1 MWSSHFYEK
10 KKLWNIFMLKVGG
23 IGSKNGNYLLKED
36 KRGHSSFWEKFSSLK
51 NTLER
56 VVTLPNPAK
65 S

>member
-1 MWSSHFYEK
+1 MWSSLFYQK
-10 KKLWNIFMLKVGG
+10 KICETFFMLKVGG
-23 IGSKNGNYLLKED
+23 MGSKNGKYLLKED

-56 VVTLPNPAK
+56 VGTLPNPAE